1 MACLVRQLFRLKIG
15 RDVDPDL
22 IDDVMFPLLLTRR
35 YQPNQLLQDIK
46 LTRGPLEYV
55 DKYGRHKESSLIL
68 LEREEEEEYDDDH
81 ACTWWSPKYDNI
93 THFTPR
99 PWTTDIGGN
108 VGKRTST
115 IRMRDTRPR
124 EWGTID
130 IVNKLRSLK
139 NPHHDHNYRWIY
151 TCEQRIGVT
160 FIKTGATAYTLNCP
174 LNGRFFNASEI
185 FICNTLQVGG
195 RLKWSCGDFEPST
208 PQSLR
213 LIAES

>member
-15 RDVDPDL
+15 KDVDPAL
-22 IDDVMFPLLLTRR
+22 IDDVMFPLLLTQRD
-35 YQPNQLLQDIK
+35 QPNQLLQDIK
-46 LTRGPLEYV
+46 LTRGPSDYV
-55 DKYGRHKESSLIL
+55 DNTGRRKGSSLIL
-68 LEREEEEEYDDDH
+68 LEREEEDDDDRY
-81 ACTWWSPKYDNI
+81 PYYDNI

-99 PWTTDIGGN
+99 PWGTDN

-124 EWGTID
+124 DWGTID

-139 NPHHDHNYRWIY
+139 NPHHDNNYRWIY
-151 TCEQRIGVT
+151 MSDHWS
-160 FIKTGATAYTLNCP
+160 P
-174 LNGRFFNASEI
+174 LQNGQFFTASEI
-185 FICNTLQVGG
+185 FICNTLQEGG

-213 LIAES
+213 LIAA

>member
-15 RDVDPDL
+15 KDVDPAL
-22 IDDVMFPLLLTRR
+22 IDDVMFPLLLTQRD
-35 YQPNQLLQDIK
+35 QPNQLLQDIK
-46 LTRGPLEYV
+46 LTRGPSDYV
-55 DKYGRHKESSLIL
+55 DNTGRRKESSLIL
-68 LEREEEEEYDDDH
+68 LEREEEDDDGDDRY
-81 ACTWWSPKYDNI
+81 PYYDNI

-124 EWGTID
+124 DWGTID

-151 TCEQRIGVT
+151 TSEHWSPPQ
-160 FIKTGATAYTLNCP
+160 
-174 LNGRFFNASEI
+174 NGRFFTASEI

-208 PQSLR
+208 AQSLR
-213 LIAES
+213 LIAD

>member
-15 RDVDPDL
+15 KDVDPAL

-55 DKYGRHKESSLIL
+55 DNTGRRKESSLIL
-68 LEREEEEEYDDDH
+68 LEREEEEEYDDDQV
-81 ACTWWSPKYDNI
+81 TWWSPKYDNI

-124 EWGTID
+124 DWGTID

-151 TCEQRIGVT
+151 TCEQRIGVP
-160 FIKTGATAYTLNCP
+160 FIKTTAYTLNDS
-174 LNGRFFNASEI
+174 LQNGRFFNASEI

-208 PQSLR
+208 TQSLR
-213 LIAES
+213 LIAD

>member
-15 RDVDPDL
+15 KDVDPAL
-22 IDDVMFPLLLTRR
+22 IDDVMFPLLLTQRD
-35 YQPNQLLQDIK
+35 QPNQLLQDIK
-46 LTRGPLEYV
+46 LTRGPSDYV
-55 DKYGRHKESSLIL
+55 DNTGRRKESSLIL
-68 LEREEEEEYDDDH
+68 LEREEEEDDDDDRY
-81 ACTWWSPKYDNI
+81 PYYDNI

-151 TCEQRIGVT
+151 TSEHWSPPQ
-160 FIKTGATAYTLNCP
+160 
-174 LNGRFFNASEI
+174 NGRFFTASEI

-208 PQSLR
+208 AQSLR
-213 LIAES
+213 LIAD

>member
-15 RDVDPDL
+15 RDVDPAL
-22 IDDVMFPLLLTRR
+22 IDDVMFPLLLTQR

-46 LTRGPLEYV
+46 LTRGPSDYV

-68 LEREEEEEYDDDH
+68 LEREEEEDDDDDRY
-81 ACTWWSPKYDNI
+81 PYYDNI

-124 EWGTID
+124 DWGTID

-151 TCEQRIGVT
+151 TSEHWS
-160 FIKTGATAYTLNCP
+160 P
-174 LNGRFFNASEI
+174 LQNGRFFTASEI

-208 PQSLR
+208 TQSLR
-213 LIAES
+213 LIAD

>member
-15 RDVDPDL
+15 RDVDPAL
-22 IDDVMFPLLLTRR
+22 IDDVMFPLLLTQR

-46 LTRGPLEYV
+46 LMRGPSDYV

-68 LEREEEEEYDDDH
+68 LEEEEYDEYDDDQV
-81 ACTWWSPKYDNI
+81 TWWGPKYDNI

-124 EWGTID
+124 DWGTID

-151 TCEQRIGVT
+151 TCD
-160 FIKTGATAYTLNCP
+160 YWSP
-174 LNGRFFNASEI
+174 LQNGRFFTASEI

-208 PQSLR
+208 TQSLR
-213 LIAES
+213 LIAD

>member
-15 RDVDPDL
+15 KDVDPAL
-22 IDDVMFPLLLTRR
+22 IDDVMFPLLLTQRD
-35 YQPNQLLQDIK
+35 QPNQLLQDIK
-46 LTRGPLEYV
+46 LTRGPSDYV
-55 DKYGRHKESSLIL
+55 DNTGRRKESSLIL
-68 LEREEEEEYDDDH
+68 LEREEEDDDGYDRY
-81 ACTWWSPKYDNI
+81 PYYDNI

-124 EWGTID
+124 DWGTID

-139 NPHHDHNYRWIY
+139 NPHHDNNYRWIY
-151 TCEQRIGVT
+151 TCD
-160 FIKTGATAYTLNCP
+160 YWSP
-174 LNGRFFNASEI
+174 LQNGRFFTASEI

-195 RLKWSCGDFEPST
+195 RLKCSCGDFEPST
-208 PQSLR
+208 TQSLR
-213 LIAES
+213 LIAD

>member
-15 RDVDPDL
+15 KDVDPAL
-22 IDDVMFPLLLTRR
+22 IDDVMFPLLLTQRD
-35 YQPNQLLQDIK
+35 QPNQLLQDIK
-46 LTRGPLEYV
+46 LTRGPSDYV
-55 DKYGRHKESSLIL
+55 DNTGRRKESSLIL
-68 LEREEEEEYDDDH
+68 LEREEEDDDGDDRY
-81 ACTWWSPKYDNI
+81 PYYDNI

-151 TCEQRIGVT
+151 TCD
-160 FIKTGATAYTLNCP
+160 YWSP
-174 LNGRFFNASEI
+174 LQNGRFFTASEI

-208 PQSLR
+208 TQSLR
-213 LIAES
+213 LIAD

>member
-1 MACLVRQLFRLKIG
+1 
-15 RDVDPDL
+15 
-22 IDDVMFPLLLTRR
+22 MFPLLLTQRN
-35 YQPNQLLQDIK
+35 QPNQLLQDIK
-46 LTRGPLEYV
+46 LTRGPSDYV
-55 DKYGRHKESSLIL
+55 DNTGRRKESSLIL
-68 LEREEEEEYDDDH
+68 LEREEEDDDDRY
-81 ACTWWSPKYDNI
+81 PYYDNI

-139 NPHHDHNYRWIY
+139 NPHHDNNYRWIY
-151 TCEQRIGVT
+151 TCD
-160 FIKTGATAYTLNCP
+160 YWSP
-174 LNGRFFNASEI
+174 LQNGRFFTASEI

-208 PQSLR
+208 TQSLR
-213 LIAES
+213 LIAD